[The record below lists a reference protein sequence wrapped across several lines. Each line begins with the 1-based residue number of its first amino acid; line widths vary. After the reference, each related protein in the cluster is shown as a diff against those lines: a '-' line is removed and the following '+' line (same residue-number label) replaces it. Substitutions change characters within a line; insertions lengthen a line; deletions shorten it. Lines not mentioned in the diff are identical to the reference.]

1 MIHTQ
6 LPVYVVAAAGCHR
19 NKLLRTI
26 DMALLQ
32 EQESSAMEV
41 IMSADYD
48 MRMMVVRVP
57 KEYDLVGACHCS
69 VYIVN

>member
-1 MIHTQ
+1 MLHVRTHK
-6 LPVYVVAAAGCHR
+6 AAACLCGGCCHR

-69 VYIVN
+69 V